1 MAILPNPGPALTADV
16 FKQLS
21 WPDRLLPFLII
32 GAMILGVVLGYY
44 TDIGEKLDTVKVT
57 TVSLPIAVGE
67 VFWGCFAGNL
77 AFHLHGLNVGQNH
90 GHRYQPCLWRVRT
103 SRDAS
108 SVPLVV

>member
-1 MAILPNPGPALTADV
+1 MLPNPGPALTADV

-67 VFWGCFAGNL
+67 V
-77 AFHLHGLNVGQNH
+77 
-90 GHRYQPCLWRVRT
+90 T
-103 SRDAS
+103 
-108 SVPLVV
+108 